1 MPNFTNCVMMVN
13 KDEVIIVNK
22 RGLHWKLLSQ
32 APDRYQIH
40 QIHTLYTITLQKLI
54 FFHTRYVCKQ
64 RIPQITVE
72 IYISTS
78 TGNLI

>member
-1 MPNFTNCVMMVN
+1 MPNLTNHVMMIN

-22 RGLHWKLLSQ
+22 RGLNWKLLSQ
-32 APDRYQIH
+32 APDRYQIL
-40 QIHTLYTITLQKLI
+40 TLYTITLQKLI

-64 RIPQITVE
+64 QISQITVE